1 MLLQNIRR
9 IVTVLLCSLAVF
21 NTPQVKAQQ
30 VVNELAQSMTD
41 SLAYLHL
48 TETQK
53 ANALAMNKTAA
64 SSLVQ
69 LAIKAKND
77 TSFRG
82 LPLFRQVLG
91 VMKRR
96 NDELRR
102 ILTPDQLKAWQQRRA
117 EQLADLQT
125 EMMIAELD
133 LTNEQTPKVYQVN
146 LAYAGDLL
154 DNVGKMQESKNKM
167 QRSKVAKS
175 MKSDSKAK
183 DEALKPILS
192 ADQYDIYLANKDA
205 MRQYLKENTKK

>member
-1 MLLQNIRR
+1 MLLKNIRR
-9 IVTVLLCSLAVF
+9 IAVMLLCCFTVLNA
-21 NTPQVKAQQ
+21 PQVKAQQ

-69 LAIKAKND
+69 LAVKAKND

-82 LPLFRQVLG
+82 MPLFRQVLG

-96 NDELRR
+96 NDELKR
-102 ILTPDQLKAWQQRRA
+102 ILTPDQLNAWQKHRI

-125 EMMIAELD
+125 EMMTAELD
-133 LTNEQTPKVYQVN
+133 LTNEQIPKVYQVN
-146 LAYAGDLL
+146 LAYADDLL
-154 DNVGKMQESKNKM
+154 DNVGKMQGSKNKM
-167 QRSKVAKS
+167 QQSKVAKS

-192 ADQYDIYLANKDA
+192 ADQYDIYLAHKEA
-205 MRQYLKENTKK
+205 LRQYLKENAKK